1 MKPIPNDATG
11 KALRLIAKNGSD
23 LTKPLE
29 MDFFVAA
36 PSEEAGVSIALKA
49 GELGFTTS
57 VELDDEDQEW
67 TCYCTMVLVPDYSE
81 VVKIEQQ
88 LDSIAKE
95 YGGYADGF
103 GTFGNAEEK

>member
-1 MKPIPNDATG
+1 MKPIPEDATG

-36 PSEEAGVSIALKA
+36 PSEEAGGEVALKA
-49 GELGFTTS
+49 GVLGFTTS
-57 VELDDEDQEW
+57 VELDEEDQEW
-67 TCYCTMVLVPDYSE
+67 TCYCTKVLVPEYSE
-81 VVKIEQQ
+81 VVKIERQ

-95 YGGYADGF
+95 FGGYADGF
-103 GTFGNAEEK
+103 GAFGNAEEK

>member
-11 KALRLIAKNGSD
+11 EALKLIAKNGSD

-29 MDFFVAA
+29 MDFFIAV
-36 PSEEAGVSIALKA
+36 PSEGAGDKVALKA
-49 GELGFTTS
+49 RDLGFTAS

-67 TCYCTMVLVPDYSE
+67 TCYCTKVLIPEYSE
-81 VVKIEQQ
+81 IVKIEQK

-95 YGGYADGF
+95 FGGYADGF